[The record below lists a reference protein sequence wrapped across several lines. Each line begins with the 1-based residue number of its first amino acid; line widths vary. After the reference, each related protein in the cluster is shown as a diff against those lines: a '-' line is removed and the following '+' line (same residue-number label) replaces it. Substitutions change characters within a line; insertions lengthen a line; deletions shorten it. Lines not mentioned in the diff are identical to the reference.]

1 MNKTK
6 KYVESIARAVFNN
19 IVLDAT
25 SKAQKKYGFD
35 MTKHE
40 GAYSNTHNNEADA
53 FKHAYMTW
61 HLSWYYGELLRD
73 RRRELKMTQR
83 EVAEK
88 LGREQSY
95 IARVERG
102 KADIQLSSFFR
113 IAADLCIQF
122 IPTFAT
128 VIK

>member
-1 MNKTK
+1 MRQLNPEKLAKLPT
-6 KYVESIARAVFNN
+6 FNQQ
-19 IVLDAT
+19 LDEE
-25 SKAQKKYGFD
+25 YGRPGNPQREEF
-35 MTKHE
+35 HE
-40 GAYSNTHNNEADA
+40 EA
-53 FKHAYMTW
+53 
-61 HLSWYYGELLRD
+61 LSWYYGQLLRD

-113 IAADLCIQF
+113 IAAVLDIQF
-122 IPTFAT
+122 IPTFAN
-128 VIK
+128 VLK